1 MSLKKSLIYVILLL
15 LTALVFSGCGSK
27 AAPAQEVSAAESGE
41 KSAQAEA
48 QGAKSSE
55 PSSEAPQATSS
66 EAKPQEDPSSRPSAS
81 EPAGKDSAPSAED
94 PGKAAQPSQPENKP
108 ADAPAQTAPAAP
120 SDDTK
125 PAQKTEPAAPSEP
138 ASPSEQP
145 ANTDAKPEA
154 PAEGNGGKKKKDSY
168 SGFFEDSLF
177 IGDSRSVGLVEYGN
191 VGEPTAFCH
200 TGLSVYNYDNDD
212 LDVAGFGKIS
222 LADLLELGSFDRVY
236 VGLGINELGYAEDT
250 TVQKFGELID
260 LIKANQPSANIYVLA
275 NLHVTA
281 ARSRKDKTHNNGKID
296 SLNSRLESLCDGTKV
311 IYIDGNPLFD
321 DGNGALSEDF
331 TGDNTHLYA
340 RCYPTWSQLIY
351 ESSKQ

>member
-41 KSAQAEA
+41 KSAQAET
-48 QGAKSSE
+48 QEAKSSE
-55 PSSEAPQATSS
+55 PSSEAPQAPSS
-66 EAKPQEDPSSRPSAS
+66 EARPQEDASSQSAAS
-81 EPAGKDSAPSAED
+81 QPAGKDSAPSAED

-108 ADAPAQTAPAAP
+108 AEAPAQTVPAAP
-120 SDDTK
+120 SDNTP
-125 PAQKTEPAAPSEP
+125 PAEKTEPAAPSEQP
-138 ASPSEQP
+138 AS
-145 ANTDAKPEA
+145 TDAKPEA
-154 PAEGNGGKKKKDSY
+154 PAEGNGGKNGSGKEKKDSY

-212 LDVAGFGKIS
+212 LDVPGFGKIS

-260 LIKANQPSANIYVLA
+260 MIKANQPSANIYVLA

-311 IYIDGNPLFD
+311 IFIDGNPLFD